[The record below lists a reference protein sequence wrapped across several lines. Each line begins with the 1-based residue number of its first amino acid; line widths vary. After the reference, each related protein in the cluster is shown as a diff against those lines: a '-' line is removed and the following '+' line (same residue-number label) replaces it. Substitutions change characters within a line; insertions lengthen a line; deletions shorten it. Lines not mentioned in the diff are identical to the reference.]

1 MEDEKTPVPTTPSSL
16 KKGTLSDQDEDKMF
30 AVVEEEIAPTKT
42 DDGLTPVATNTP
54 VEDGSAPTEVAEV
67 YADKIIYKN
76 KMAKKSMS
84 VWQVQRRL
92 FDLGYA
98 EVREAKP
105 GYFEEVTLKAVED
118 YRADKNLGDGEIDVK
133 FLKSLFAGD
142 KTVKLILP

>member
-1 MEDEKTPVPTTPSSL
+1 MEDAPL
-16 KKGTLSDQDEDKMF
+16 KKPTLSEHEEDKMF
-30 AVVEEEIAPTKT
+30 AVVEEEIAPT
-42 DDGLTPVATNTP
+42 P
-54 VEDGSAPTEVAEV
+54 VEEVALPVVETPAESAVELAEV

-92 FDLGYA
+92 YDLGY
-98 EVREAKP
+98 ETVREAKP
-105 GYFEEVTLKAVED
+105 GYFEEITLKAVED

-142 KTVKLILP
+142 KTVKLIIA

>member
-1 MEDEKTPVPTTPSSL
+1 MVDEKTPVPTTPSSL
-16 KKGTLSDQDEDKMF
+16 KKDTLSETTEDKMF
-30 AVVEEEIAPTKT
+30 AVVEEEIAPTT
-42 DDGLTPVATNTP
+42 VEELTPVATDTP
-54 VEDGSAPTEVAEV
+54 VEDGSAPVELAEV
-67 YADKIIYKN
+67 YADKIIFKN
-76 KMAKKSMS
+76 KKAKKSMS

-92 FDLGYA
+92 FELGYE

-118 YRADKNLGDGEIDVK
+118 YRADKNLGDGDIDVK